1 MSLSTISLKQCIQ
14 GLNKA
19 EGFLDTSPEDDH
31 EYFVE
36 GLSEGI
42 VQEETES
49 EHRWYD
55 VRTQVHKMTINGE
68 ERFFKTF
75 CYHITGD
82 NCAADMDLDMP
93 TIDSVTEVFPKTIT
107 KTIYQ

>member
-1 MSLSTISLKQCIQ
+1 MILSNISLKQYIED
-14 GLNKA
+14 LNK
-19 EGFLDTSPEDDH
+19 EDGYLDISPEGDH
-31 EYFVE
+31 EHFVE

-55 VRTQVHKMTINGE
+55 VRTQVHKVTICGK

-75 CYHITGD
+75 AYHITGD
-82 NCAADMDLDMP
+82 NCAEDMDLEMP
-93 TIDSVTEVFPKTIT
+93 NIHSVTEVFPKTIT

>member
-1 MSLSTISLKQCIQ
+1 MNLSNISLKQYVQ
-14 GLNKA
+14 DLNRA
-19 EGFLDTSPEDDH
+19 EGYFESNPEDDH

-55 VRTQVHKMTINGE
+55 VRTQVHKVTINGE

-93 TIDSVTEVFPKTIT
+93 DIDSVTEVFPKTIT